1 MSNPRITEVV
11 TYADGAESLI
21 VYDQGTTSRA
31 LGITD
36 VMLSGR
42 VTKGRGEGQSARRNV
57 FFAPPKQL
65 PTECLSSGIR
75 GNSGQ
80 AQLEIQP

>member
-1 MSNPRITEVV
+1 ME
-11 TYADGAESLI
+11 YDDGEQSLI
-21 VYDQGTTSRA
+21 VYDQGTTTRT
-31 LGITD
+31 LGFLD

-42 VTKGRGEGQSARRNV
+42 VTEGRGKGRSARRTV

-75 GNSGQ
+75 GNSGD
-80 AQLEIQP
+80 AQLEILP